1 MFLRLSVAIVVA
13 CGAPPAVNTAA
24 TARPTTG
31 TVTFTT
37 VESSTEPPGATLV
50 ELSSY
55 AFKPADIPLAA
66 GKVVFYLVNTSKEA
80 HAMALRNPAVSILA
94 VVALSADISSGPL
107 RRVHHRELACGGLSR
122 ELSDRRARGY
132 DGDHDGALGRDS
144 PLREREPRAERHE
157 GAGEDPPHPREHV
170 RARDDVPAD

>member
-13 CGAPPAVNTAA
+13 CGAPPAVHTAA

-80 HAMALRNPAVSILA
+80 HAMTLRNPAVSILA
-94 VVALSADISSGPL
+94 VVALSADIQAGHSAVFTIENLPAAVY
-107 RRVHHRELACGGLSR
+107 RVSCPIAGH
-122 ELSDRRARGY
+122 
-132 DGDHDGALGRDS
+132 GDMTATMT
-144 PLREREPRAERHE
+144 
-157 GAGEDPPHPREHV
+157 V
-170 RARDDVPAD
+170 R